1 MTTARRVGGSLW
13 VEPRSGNIRA
23 SSRLI
28 GIYSPPAL
36 APRYDR
42 GVDTDRSFVRS
53 FPPRARDPLCP
64 GLIYV
69 STPRTLPTHVGT
81 HQFAARYTSDT
92 GDYRVIT
99 RRFDY
104 GLPPR
109 ICRLSAGLE
118 GLHPRLDET
127 VASHRGAA
135 PRLRTVYT
143 FVRLRAEGTHLC
155 VYVCVSSDLDIG
167 WDRVACN
174 RE

>member
-1 MTTARRVGGSLW
+1 MSREAETYELVLALSAFTRR
-13 VEPRSGNIRA
+13 PRS
-23 SSRLI
+23 L
-28 GIYSPPAL
+28 L
-36 APRYDR
+36 
-42 GVDTDRSFVRS
+42 DTIAVSIPIVRSFVRS
-53 FPPRARDPLCP
+53 FVSPRARDPLCP